1 MGDKIKKID
10 ENFIQRLGQCVE
22 SVGNAAQLSKKTG
35 ISRPMIGDYLSGKSE
50 PSRTKLIDI
59 ARTSGVSLEWLATG
73 AGTKEAPKPREMI
86 AEWGIDQASADSPNN
101 SARKSIPLVNV
112 AASAGGGALVYEE
125 TNKEFVSFPQPWLH
139 QNYLSP
145 NELFMMPTI
154 GDSMEPTIHSGDL
167 LLCSESEHHKKAGD
181 GVYVVR
187 LDGNILVKRTQV
199 LPGKKIIVTSDNAKQ
214 FQPYEIEMN
223 DGVDFAVIGKVVF
236 VLKKI

>member
-1 MGDKIKKID
+1 MSDKDVFYKKFVGIVTKLGGWD
-10 ENFIQRLGQCVE
+10 ESASIAGR
-22 SVGNAAQLSKKTG
+22 SAAQMKRYARGDDPPLSVVRKICEAADFSVAWLTSDEIDFKGVPAKYADNGHVYVTKK
-35 ISRPMIGDYLSGKSE
+35 
-50 PSRTKLIDI
+50 
-59 ARTSGVSLEWLATG
+59 
-73 AGTKEAPKPREMI
+73 
-86 AEWGIDQASADSPNN
+86 PN
-101 SARKSIPLVNV
+101 IPLLNI
-112 AASAGGGALVYEE
+112 AASVAHGKDLVYDE
-125 TNKEFVSFPQPWLH
+125 TQMELVSFSQEWLH
-139 QNYLSP
+139 QQRLSP

-223 DGVDFAVIGKVVF
+223 GGVDFAVIGKVVF